1 MTMEVPVKDVA
12 QFLKV
17 LADESRL
24 QILWLLF
31 NHEELCVCELVEA
44 LGVSQS
50 KVSRHLATLRH
61 TGLVTD
67 RRDGAWSFYSLR
79 LTDNELE
86 RAVLDALREKLAD
99 HTDGMRV
106 LQNLNESIKGMEGT
120 PGGACRACGPRAAA
134 LKSAANSP
142 RRDGT

>member
-1 MTMEVPVKDVA
+1 MKDVA

-24 QILWLLF
+24 QILWLLL

-79 LTDNELE
+79 PANNELE

-99 HTDGMRV
+99 HPGGMRV
-106 LQNLNESIKGMEGT
+106 LQSLNESIKRMEGT
-120 PGGACRACGPRAAA
+120 PGGACGPRAAA
-134 LKSAANSP
+134 LRSAANS
-142 RRDGT
+142 T

>member
-1 MTMEVPVKDVA
+1 VKDVA

-24 QILWLLF
+24 QILWLLL
-31 NHEELCVCELVEA
+31 NHEELCVCDLVEA

-67 RRDGAWSFYSLR
+67 RKDGAWSFYSLR
-79 LTDNELE
+79 PANNDIE
-86 RAVLDALREKLAD
+86 RAVLDALREKLAG
-99 HTDGMRV
+99 HPGAVRV
-106 LQNLNESIKGMEGT
+106 LQSLREWIKRMEGD
-120 PGGACRACGPRAAA
+120 PGGACGPRAAA
-134 LKSAANSP
+134 LKTAANST
-142 RRDGT
+142 RGDGK

>member
-1 MTMEVPVKDVA
+1 MKDVA

-31 NHEELCVCELVEA
+31 NHRELCVCELVETLA
-44 LGVSQS
+44 VSQS
-50 KVSRHLATLRH
+50 KVSRHLATLRY

-79 LTDNELE
+79 PAQNELE

-99 HTDGMRV
+99 HPDAVRL
-106 LQNLNESIKGMEGT
+106 LQTLNDRSTRMAAK
-120 PGGACRACGPRAAA
+120 PGKACGPGAAA
-134 LKSAANSP
+134 LQSSANTT
-142 RRDGT
+142 REDET

>member
-1 MTMEVPVKDVA
+1 MEVSVRDVA

-24 QILWLLF
+24 QILWLLL
-31 NHEELCVCELVEA
+31 NHEELCVCDLGEA

-67 RRDGAWSFYSLR
+67 RKKGAWSFYSILPAGNDLESALLDTLR
-79 LTDNELE
+79 VE
-86 RAVLDALREKLAD
+86 LAD
-99 HTDGMRV
+99 HPDAVRT
-106 LQNLNESIKGMEGT
+106 LQSLHHWLEIQK
-120 PGGACRACGPRAAA
+120 RDVACGP
-134 LKSAANSP
+134 
-142 RRDGT
+142 